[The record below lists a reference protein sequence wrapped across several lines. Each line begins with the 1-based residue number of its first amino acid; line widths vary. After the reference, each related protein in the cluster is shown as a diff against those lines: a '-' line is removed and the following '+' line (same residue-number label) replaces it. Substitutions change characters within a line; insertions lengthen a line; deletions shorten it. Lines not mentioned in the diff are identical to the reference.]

1 VDVGSDEAVRDKLL
15 RTFPFCVSFSAR
27 AALYYKARDDLRRS
41 MQDGVP
47 STRVV
52 IHRAR
57 VFEVGGERVS

>member
-1 VDVGSDEAVRDKLL
+1 
-15 RTFPFCVSFSAR
+15 
-27 AALYYKARDDLRRS
+27 